1 MDAINYSDF
10 CKHLDSTLDRVNE
23 DHIPI
28 VVTRENGKPVV
39 IMSLEDFN
47 SYEETA
53 YLMASPAN
61 AERLNK
67 SIAEAKA
74 GRVVQHD
81 LIEEE

>member
-28 VVTRENGKPVV
+28 VITRENGKPVV
-39 IMSLEDFN
+39 IMSLDDFN

-53 YLMASPAN
+53 YLLASPAN

-67 SIAEAKA
+67 AIAALEAGEGVK
-74 GRVVQHD
+74 HN